1 MKTKFTL
8 LFLLSFSALCL
19 SQNAIQNPIPK
30 VYSNIHYDADGNL
43 YFQFDST
50 RIYEQVKRPAY
61 TLGDMIGT
69 LQGTD
74 KAMTFDFHNPDLQ
87 GTLYYGFIPYGDSKH
102 PSPVYLYKHS
112 KIENGKT
119 KIKIIKR
126 FSGVYDMVGWEKSG
140 YGTLGYRIVNDTG
153 LILYDGK
160 VTFEGTGPFKVGVT
174 IIEGPFINLLT
185 DDGATISF
193 TTNVAASAKIRID
206 HRVIES
212 PAHGTRHD
220 VKIAGLAADTKYTY
234 SVVCGLQT
242 QTYSFKT
249 APKPGSRKPF
259 VFAYSSDSRS
269 GQGGGERNLNGT
281 NAYIMKKIMAL
292 NAYRDV
298 AFCQFTGDL
307 VTGYL
312 TDARELN
319 LQYANWKRAVEPFW
333 HYFPVY
339 VGMGN
344 HEVLIH
350 KFSDKKMDIKCR
362 IDRFPFDGSSAED
375 VFSENFVNPQNGLRS
390 EDGAYYDPDK
400 NKQDFPSYGETV
412 YYYTYDNV
420 AVIVLNSDYFYTPD
434 TELIPRVGGNAHGY
448 IMDNQLK
455 WFRETVKQL
464 EKDKTIDHVFVTLHT
479 PFFPNGGHVGNDMW
493 YDGNNEIRAFVAGK
507 PLKRG
512 IIERR
517 DELLDIIV
525 NKSKKIAAILTGDE
539 HNYNRLRLDANTDI
553 YPENYSGKRIK
564 LSRVIYQINNGA
576 AGAPFYAQEQTP
588 WSPQVSGFTTQNAVV
603 LFHVHG
609 KKIDVEVQ
617 NPDTLEE
624 VDRFTLR

>member
-1 MKTKFTL
+1 
-8 LFLLSFSALCL
+8 
-19 SQNAIQNPIPK
+19 
-30 VYSNIHYDADGNL
+30 
-43 YFQFDST
+43 
-50 RIYEQVKRPAY
+50 
-61 TLGDMIGT
+61 MIGT

-74 KAMTFDFHNPDLQ
+74 QAITFDFNNPDLQ
-87 GTLYYGFIPYGDSKH
+87 GLLYYGFIPYGDSKH
-102 PSPVYLYKHS
+102 PSPVYLHKHS

-126 FSGVYDMVGWEKSG
+126 FSGVYDMIGWEKSG
-140 YGTLGYRIVNDTG
+140 YGTLGYRIVNDAG

-193 TTNVAASAKIRID
+193 TTNVEAAAKIRIG
-206 HRVIES
+206 HRVIAS
-212 PAHGTRHD
+212 PAQGTHHD

-234 SVVCGLQT
+234 TVVCGLQT

-259 VFAYSSDSRS
+259 VFSYGSDSRS
-269 GQGGGERNLNGT
+269 GQGGGERNLYGT

-312 TDARELN
+312 TDATELN

-350 KFSDKKMDIKCR
+350 KFSDKKIDVKCR

-375 VFSENFVNPQNGLRS
+375 VFSENFVNPQNGLQS
-390 EDGAYYDPDK
+390 EDSTYYDPDK
-400 NKQDFPSYGETV
+400 RKQDFPNYGETV

-420 AVIVLNSDYFYTPD
+420 AVIVLNSDYFYAPD
-434 TELIPRVGGNAHGY
+434 TELIPHVSGNVHGY

-455 WFRETVKQL
+455 WFRKTVKKL
-464 EKDKTIDHVFVTLHT
+464 EKDKNIDHIFVTLHT
-479 PFFPNGGHVGNDMW
+479 PFFPNGGHLANDMW
-493 YDGNNEIRAFVAGK
+493 YHGNNQIRAFVAGK

-517 DELLDIIV
+517 DDLLDIIV
-525 NKSKKIAAILTGDE
+525 NKSKKIVAILTGDE
-539 HNYNRLRLDANTDI
+539 HNYNRLRLDGNTDI
-553 YPENYSGKRIK
+553 YPENYQGKKIK
-564 LSRVIYQINNGA
+564 LSRSIYQINNGA
-576 AGAPFYAQEQTP
+576 AGAPYYAQEQTP

-603 LFHVHG
+603 LFHVYG